1 METGNRNIY
10 KVLIIFA
17 LLFSLYGCSSDEDE
31 PQKSQLPTF
40 KTSSNSL
47 FPSITSGEY
56 VDGVWHNIAACSATI
71 LDNGGTPI
79 IEYGFC
85 WVKNTTDTPSLEKGE
100 KIIVGTDDFVGVY
113 NAKLLV
119 ELYKNYNVRAYA
131 INSSGVSYDDMKR
144 AYGGSISPR

>member
-1 METGNRNIY
+1 
-10 KVLIIFA
+10 
-17 LLFSLYGCSSDEDE
+17 
-31 PQKSQLPTF
+31 
-40 KTSSNSL
+40 
-47 FPSITSGEY
+47 
-56 VDGVWHNIAACSATI
+56 